1 MKVQHIVGADLSKKT
16 IDLVC
21 HLSGSHL
28 QIENSPAGFKQ
39 MLKWFNQQKI
49 NTSETMIVMEHT
61 GLYSYCF
68 EKYLH
73 QHQLAFTKVSAL
85 VIKQS
90 IGMVRGKNDK
100 VDALRIARYGYEK
113 RDNLTADSALSNQL
127 ERLQMLHS
135 TRQRLVKHR
144 AALICAIKE
153 YRQTGISDKDIIMQA
168 QLDLIK
174 SFDKQIG
181 KVEAEIEAV
190 VTTEESLQKNYDL
203 LQTIKGVG
211 KEIALATIVKTH
223 NFTRITNPRKFAC
236 FCGTA
241 PFEHTS
247 GSSIKGR
254 TRVSHLADKHMKT
267 LLEMG
272 SRTAIQ
278 YDKELRAFY
287 QRRLEIGKSK
297 TSTLNIVRNKIIYRM
312 FAVVKRQTPF
322 VEDYLQAA

>member
-21 HLSGSHL
+21 HLCGSHL

-39 MLKWFNQQKI
+39 MLKWFKQQKI
-49 NTSETMIVMEHT
+49 DVSETMIVMEHT

-73 QHQLAFTKVSAL
+73 QHQLAFTKVNAL

-113 RDNLTADSALSNQL
+113 RDKLTADPALSNQL

-153 YRQTGISDKDIIMQA
+153 YRQIGISDKDIIVQS
-168 QLDLIK
+168 QLDVIK
-174 SFDKQIG
+174 SFDKQID

-211 KEIALATIVKTH
+211 KEIAMATIVKTH
-223 NFTRITNPRKFAC
+223 NFTRFTNPRKFAC

-287 QRRLEIGKSK
+287 LRRLEIGKSK

-312 FAVVKRQTPF
+312 FAVVKRQTAF
-322 VEDYLQAA
+322 IENYLQAA